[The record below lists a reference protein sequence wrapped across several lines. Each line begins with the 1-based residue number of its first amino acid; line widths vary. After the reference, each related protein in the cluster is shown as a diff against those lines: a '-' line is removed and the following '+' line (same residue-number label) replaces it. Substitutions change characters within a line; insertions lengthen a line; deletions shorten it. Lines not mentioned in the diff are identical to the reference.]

1 MAIFSL
7 RHTWL
12 GKSHKDYKP
21 GVGKAHANYVTRQS
35 SCTKVFGARAPTDR
49 QTLKAWLNNEEVSD
63 RKNAR
68 IIDKLM
74 VALPIE
80 LTAGQ
85 HAALVRDFCE
95 RVTEG
100 RASWIAAVHD
110 RGEDAHNPHVH
121 IILRDRDIDTGR
133 RVMMTTER
141 GSTERFR
148 QAWEET
154 ANDALRDAGLSIR
167 IDRRSLA
174 EQGVERDTRYRWPD
188 PADMIINFHKDRT
201 SGPVAVRYPTGQRV
215 NAVYLLDRSACR
227 NASHAGRNPAE
238 RSVPRLM
245 PLLIHCPA
253 LPGMPDALMPDG
265 RLVKK
270 PTERAECITW
280 WRNGKLHRDP
290 SEGPARHFKSNDQ
303 EWSEYY
309 RDGKLHRDPE
319 DGPAAIAYDRD
330 GAIIE
335 QQFWVN
341 GEKLEMEPVNG

>member
-85 HAALVRDFCE
+85 RAALVRDFCE

-100 RASWIAAVHD
+100 RASWVAAVHD

-121 IILRDRDIDTGR
+121 IILRDRDVDTGR

-174 EQGVERDTRYRWPD
+174 EQGVERE
-188 PADMIINFHKDRT
+188 AAK
-201 SGPVAVRYPTGQRV
+201 
-215 NAVYLLDRSACR
+215 
-227 NASHAGRNPAE
+227 HAGPKMPISKD
-238 RSVPRLM
+238 RSVPATPTLEQ
-245 PLLIHCPA
+245 PA
-253 LPGMPDALMPDG
+253 
-265 RLVKK
+265 
-270 PTERAECITW
+270 
-280 WRNGKLHRDP
+280 NGKQRERL
-290 SEGPARHFKSNDQ
+290 
-303 EWSEYY
+303 
-309 RDGKLHRDPE
+309 PE
-319 DGPAAIAYDRD
+319 DGKPAKRSVSHTETPDWTHRGGMVAQQWSATQWLKKSDEVRAAAETTKNGQSGTD
-330 GAIIE
+330 GRRARFVVELSEE
-335 QQFWVN
+335 QKTEL
-341 GEKLEMEPVNG
+341 EKNTPEMGRGGLSR